1 MATPTNMEIHN
12 LLSHPVGP
20 EYQLVV
26 GEGRLLVLW
35 QSSIFVTRSSRPI
48 GTYLLR
54 DDIHL
59 STPQPHQSE
68 APITNPNP
76 LATTPVPPTAGVK
89 LSLSIV
95 SPRKAQPKLYKL
107 NAFDSTKSN
116 LVTYS
121 IKESEKESR
130 TSHDTS
136 SDGAPQQSAA
146 DVSGKAPAFGEDNS
160 FLSSTSGKEGLKRR
174 KPKTNIVKNTS
185 SFISR
190 VIQHD
195 AMSKRI
201 QEHSPEGLFMFANIN
216 RAFQW
221 LDLSSTTFSKVLS
234 SRCCSLFMLMT

>member
-1 MATPTNMEIHN
+1 MEIHN
-12 LLSHPVGP
+12 VLTHPVGI

-26 GEGRLLVLW
+26 GEGRLLVLL
-35 QSSIFVTRSSRPI
+35 QSSTSTSLIVTHSSGPI

-54 DDIHL
+54 DQIHL
-59 STPQPHQSE
+59 STPQPHPSE
-68 APITNPNP
+68 APIANPNP

-95 SPRKAQPKLYKL
+95 SPRRAQPKLYKL
-107 NAFDSTKSN
+107 NAFGSTRSN

-130 TSHDTS
+130 TSHDTN
-136 SDGAPQQSAA
+136 SDGAPQQFMA
-146 DVSGKAPAFGEDNS
+146 DVSGKAPAFGENNL
-160 FLSSTSGKEGLKRR
+160 FLSSASGKEGLKRR
-174 KPKTNIVKNTS
+174 KPKTNIAKSSS

-195 AMSKRI
+195 AMSKRL
-201 QEHSPEGLFMFANIN
+201 QEHTPEGLFMFANIN

-221 LDLSSTTFSKVLS
+221 LDVSSTTISKVCS
-234 SRCCSLFMLMT
+234 PRCSCYLC